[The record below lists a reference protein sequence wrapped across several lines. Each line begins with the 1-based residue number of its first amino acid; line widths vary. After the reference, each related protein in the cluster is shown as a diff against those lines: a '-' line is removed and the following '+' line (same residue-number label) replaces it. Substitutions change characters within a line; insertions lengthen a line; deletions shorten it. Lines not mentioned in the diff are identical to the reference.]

1 MYPSAYFK
9 IKILI
14 YRYLKCNSILIHSV
28 ILLDTS
34 GCCKLALTL
43 NFLLMYYNKN
53 ELTLLYNKNKSL
65 DRKALAMAHT
75 LGVRINMQELS
86 TVRLS
91 ESLFIKFLDQL
102 GVDAKGIVNKSIPY
116 YQKELRGKEFNSSE
130 WYEIIR
136 HMPSLLKSP
145 LAMYKDKAIIC
156 QSPNDMLRLS

>member
-1 MYPSAYFK
+1 
-9 IKILI
+9 
-14 YRYLKCNSILIHSV
+14 
-28 ILLDTS
+28 
-34 GCCKLALTL
+34 
-43 NFLLMYYNKN
+43 MYYNKN
-53 ELTLLYNKNKSL
+53 ELTLLYNKTKSL

-136 HMPSLLKSP
+136 HMPSLLKAP